1 MLCYVYRQRSPRV
14 RAVRG
19 TIVESSNETR
29 LRRGAVPGSCHNIAP
44 RRSSLRRRLRDRVT
58 DAIAAT
64 LCQLMRLSGAR
75 FDDDRFNESYR
86 PTTAVRR
93 RPGIRPSVRQTV
105 GNSALAAKIKYEI
118 AWNGQIGRSDTVRF
132 RESRSF
138 KTSYQIQT
146 RCRCKK

>member
-1 MLCYVYRQRSPRV
+1 
-14 RAVRG
+14 
-19 TIVESSNETR
+19 
-29 LRRGAVPGSCHNIAP
+29 
-44 RRSSLRRRLRDRVT
+44 LRDRVT

-64 LCQLMRLSGAR
+64 LCQLMRLSGR
-75 FDDDRFNESYR
+75 DSM
-86 PTTAVRR
+86 TTASMKAIDQQPLSVGV
-93 RPGIRPSVRQTV
+93 PASVRPAV

-138 KTSYQIQT
+138 KTSHQIQT